1 MGLPF
6 NVTQYATLL
15 CMLAKVCGLQPG
27 TLNWSIKDAHI
38 YVNQIEPI
46 KEQLRRF
53 DEHGSLPAPKLWLN
67 PEVTDFFAFDN
78 SKDLKDV
85 KLQIRYEGDIGSLF
99 LASQLIS
106 DNFCNGAAW
115 EVGLMEHRGL
125 LSGGMVLRISPLR
138 EGARVNADSSMAAR
152 NETADA
158 ETAELRRVRVQPV
171 YEISL

>member
-1 MGLPF
+1 MTCEASAPCRWILKLPENALEGLR
-6 NVTQYATLL
+6 
-15 CMLAKVCGLQPG
+15 
-27 TLNWSIKDAHI
+27 DA
-38 YVNQIEPI
+38 
-46 KEQLRRF
+46 R
-53 DEHGSLPAPKLWLN
+53 
-67 PEVTDFFAFDN
+67 
-78 SKDLKDV
+78 
-85 KLQIRYEGDIGSLF
+85 LQIDYLGDIGALF
-99 LASQLIS
+99 LGNRMIS

-158 ETAELRRVRVQPV
+158 ETAELKRVRVQPV